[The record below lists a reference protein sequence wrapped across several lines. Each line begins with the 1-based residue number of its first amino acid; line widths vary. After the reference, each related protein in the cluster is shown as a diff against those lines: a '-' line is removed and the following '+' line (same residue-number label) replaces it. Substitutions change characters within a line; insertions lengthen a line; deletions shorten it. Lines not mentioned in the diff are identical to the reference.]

1 MKISLKLTSLIAILI
16 ITLSAGICLA
26 APTLSSLDTLA
37 AFPGG
42 AITVTTSDTK
52 DLATWTAVI
61 EIPNGAKYEQPVTV
75 LNSKQFKIKTP
86 NVYAPYNIQTQKNEI
101 RGLMM
106 KPKQIYLK
114 RGTEISNKL
123 SFNILYMFPILD
135 SSFPTVANTGTGLTV
150 NGGNWDMNLIYAPNM
165 FWAAFELP
173 DGQTVR
179 TNVLRPLVPAPPIPI
194 VLAPNQTLVGSFLVK
209 TPQVFCG
216 KTKAQQDAINNGTT
230 KLSIYGILGPNFSS
244 NKLDIQIRK
253 TPIRAANPYRLSLG
267 ATYNSSAPNRTVYYT
282 ARSLFVPQDC
292 QKMVISGVK
301 NNSQYS
307 YQLAYKPNG
316 TTSSTAKIGLAPG
329 QSTTAFNN
337 MNAEGMWEAWGPES
351 GSFLGKYPSL
361 GLEITWRVE

>member
-1 MKISLKLTSLIAILI
+1 MKISFKLTALTIILI
-16 ITLSAGICLA
+16 IALSAGICLA
-26 APTLSSLDTLA
+26 APTLTALDTYAVL
-37 AFPGG
+37 PGG
-42 AITVTTSDTK
+42 AVTITTSDTR
-52 DLATWTAVI
+52 DLATWTAVV

-75 LNSKQFKIKTP
+75 LSTRQFKIKAP
-86 NVYAPYNIQTQKNEI
+86 NVYAPYNIQTQKAEI
-101 RGLMM
+101 RGLLM
-106 KPKQIYLK
+106 KPKLVYLK
-114 RGTEISNKL
+114 RGAEISNKL
-123 SFNILYMFPILD
+123 TFNILHMFPILD
-135 SSFPTVANTGTGLTV
+135 SSFPATASTGSVLTV
-150 NGGNWDMNLIYAPNM
+150 NGGNWDMNLIYAPSM

-179 TNVLRPLVPAPPIPI
+179 TNVLRPQVPAPPIPI

-216 KTKAQQDAINNGTT
+216 KTKAQQDSINNGTS

-253 TPIRAANPYRLSLG
+253 TPIRVANPYRLPLG

-292 QKMVISGVK
+292 QKVFITGVK

-307 YQLAYKPNG
+307 YQLSYRPNG
-316 TTSSTAKIGLAPG
+316 TASSTSKIGLAPG